1 MSRGLNE
8 HIGKEYPCKGNR
20 KSRSKPVLLC
30 LRESP
35 EASSVGSRG
44 AVGGE
49 WSEGSRGEVTRV
61 LVGTQV
67 RNGAMGSIEQ
77 KSDAI

>member
-1 MSRGLNE
+1 M
-8 HIGKEYPCKGNR
+8 
-20 KSRSKPVLLC
+20 LLC

-61 LVGTQV
+61 LAGTQV